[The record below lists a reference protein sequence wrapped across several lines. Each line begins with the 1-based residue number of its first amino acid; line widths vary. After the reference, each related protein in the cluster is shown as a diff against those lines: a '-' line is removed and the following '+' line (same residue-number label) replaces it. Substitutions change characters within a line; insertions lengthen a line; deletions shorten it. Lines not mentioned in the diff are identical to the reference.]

1 MVYLRADGTVV
12 EKRSMWRLSIVPDFL
27 WGVVDF
33 FWLFVSTLINPQ
45 SEHNS
50 LRPKRSS
57 GGATGR
63 GGGGGRPGGS
73 GGGARKVKGLKD
85 CSSSSMSAA
94 RWRLRLEAPEPR
106 PAASASDLLAP

>member
-57 GGATGR
+57 GGAAGR

-85 CSSSSMSAA
+85 CSSSTMSAA
-94 RWRLRLEAPEPR
+94 GAGG
-106 PAASASDLLAP
+106 

>member
-63 GGGGGRPGGS
+63 GGGGAGFREFMSAASDSAAAASSVLGVGR
-73 GGGARKVKGLKD
+73 GGGAPPGCL
-85 CSSSSMSAA
+85 MSLFAG
-94 RWRLRLEAPEPR
+94 RGT
-106 PAASASDLLAP
+106 